1 MKQLYTMK
9 SFVNATPSDTDS
21 LRILARQSEAFWG
34 YNNTF
39 LDTFDSTFN
48 ITSSFIRQNPVYL
61 LREHAIPLAFWGL
74 KPTGGRW
81 ELEYF
86 YVAVQALGN
95 GYGKC
100 MWNHMTS
107 WCQNHQTGPIQFVTS
122 PQAAGFY
129 EKMGAVQDGTVP
141 SSIDGRMI
149 PHFVYD
155 ISEFSHSTYKQK
167 EIPL

>member
-21 LRILARQSEAFWG
+21 LRILARQSE
-34 YNNTF
+34 
-39 LDTFDSTFN
+39 
-48 ITSSFIRQNPVYL
+48 
-61 LREHAIPLAFWGL
+61 AFWGL